1 MAALTQHLPHSA
13 LAGRRFGSFAGKT
26 GTAGS
31 AHPVGRLTQA
41 LAHGP
46 LTTRRYGSFASKAGT
61 AAGGTWDFACP
72 MPLELSGTLAYAA
85 DFEFVPAL
93 VFATDGL
100 TLTGTLSFAADFEY
114 TSAPNLYL
122 PTASRV
128 ELRAIA
134 AGSGTN
140 VEVDFISL
148 VGDTGTL
155 ISVEVTCSVFSG
167 TDADAASRLASSA
180 TISRSRVTQPML
192 AGLPGVIYQLVFVGL
207 DAQGDYH
214 TLVGLLAVLSS

>member
-1 MAALTQHLPHSA
+1 MAIGINWKEVWGSVWASVWTSSA
-13 LAGRRFGSFAGKT
+13 GETPIGINWSPIWKQVWG
-26 GTAGS
+26 
-31 AHPVGRLTQA
+31 PVWAQE
-41 LAHGP
+41 
-46 LTTRRYGSFASKAGT
+46 AGT
-61 AAGGTWDFACP
+61 GGTWDFACP
-72 MPLELSGTLAYAA
+72 MPLELSGTLAFAA

-100 TLTGTLSFAADFEY
+100 ALTGTLSFAADFEY

-155 ISVEVTCSVFSG
+155 VSVEVTCSVFSG

-180 TISRSRVTQPML
+180 TIVRSKVTQPMS